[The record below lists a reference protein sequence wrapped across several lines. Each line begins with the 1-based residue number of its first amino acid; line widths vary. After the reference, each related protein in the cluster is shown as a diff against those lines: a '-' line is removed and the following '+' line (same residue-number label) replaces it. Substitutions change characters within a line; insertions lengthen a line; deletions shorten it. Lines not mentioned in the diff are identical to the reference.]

1 MMTMDGTY
9 FDGLAE
15 CLKAQVAYYN
25 THSEYTKEQFYQD
38 WYGGRSWYQPYKE
51 GHLDKFLRPRQQIT

>member
-1 MMTMDGTY
+1 MMTVNGNY
-9 FDGLAE
+9 FDGLAK

-25 THSEYTKEQFYQD
+25 IHSEYTREQFYQN
-38 WYGGRSWYQPYKE
+38 WYSGSWYQPYKE

>member
-1 MMTMDGTY
+1 MMTMDGIY

-25 THSEYTKEQFYQD
+25 THSEYTREQFYQD
-38 WYGGRSWYQPYKE
+38 WYGGSWYQPYKE
-51 GHLDKFLRPRQQIT
+51 GHLDKFLRPKQIIT

>member
-1 MMTMDGTY
+1 MMTVNGNY
-9 FDGLAE
+9 FDRLAK

-25 THSEYTKEQFYQD
+25 IHSEYTREQFYQN
-38 WYGGRSWYQPYKE
+38 WYGGSWYQPYKE

>member
-25 THSEYTKEQFYQD
+25 THSEYTREQFY
-38 WYGGRSWYQPYKE
+38 
-51 GHLDKFLRPRQQIT
+51 